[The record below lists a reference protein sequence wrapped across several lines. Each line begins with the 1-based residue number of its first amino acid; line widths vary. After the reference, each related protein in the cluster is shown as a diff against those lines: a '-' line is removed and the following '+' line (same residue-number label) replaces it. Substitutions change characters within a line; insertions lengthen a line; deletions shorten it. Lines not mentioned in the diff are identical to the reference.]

1 MSITILYE
9 DTHLVV
15 CLKPRGVLSQTDSRG
30 NPAMP
35 ELLEECCGGTI
46 YPVHRLDGE
55 VSGVMVYAKTKA
67 AAAKLSQLVSDHDR
81 FVKTY
86 YAVVEGKPEPA
97 DGILEDL
104 LFHDRFKNK
113 TYVVDRMRGG
123 VKAAKLSYETVATV
137 EGGEV
142 TLSLVRIRLYTGRS
156 HQSRVQ
162 FASRGMS
169 LAGDK
174 RYGAKTA
181 GDIALFSHRLQ
192 FAHPMIRKNIDI
204 RSVPPCDFVWSSFE
218 DVLRQ

>member
-123 VKAAKLSYETVATV
+123 VKSAKLSYETLATV
-137 EGGEV
+137 EAGEGLM
-142 TLSLVRIRLYTGRS
+142 TLVKIRLYTGRS
-156 HQSRVQ
+156 HQIRVQ
-162 FASRGMS
+162 FSSRGMP

-174 RYGAKTA
+174 KYGSKTGGA
-181 GDIALFSHRLQ
+181 IALFSCGLC
-192 FAHPMIRKNIDI
+192 FDHPVIKKKMDI
-204 RSVPPCDFVWSSFE
+204 SALPPADIPWTMFGEVING
-218 DVLRQ
+218 